1 MSVVQEIKNTSR
13 DYPKFLLKAND
24 AYIDLT
30 SKDIFDEGKYNPMFR
45 DLGISEQDLH
55 AEYQLF
61 FHGKHAYSY
70 MILSLLNKWLR
81 KAGAGATFD
90 VLSKALDEHG
100 FHKVTLKLLALYNK
114 QV

>member
-30 SKDIFDEGKYNPMFR
+30 SKDIFDEGKYKPMFR

-81 KAGAGATFD
+81 KAGAGATLD